1 MKIVGITGGI
11 GSGKSKVMEFFA
23 AKGYPCYSADAAG
36 RRLLSE
42 DQKVIS
48 AVIAA
53 FGPAVVSPTMP
64 LDRKKLAELVFKDK
78 AQLQRLNAIIH
89 PAVAEDFKAFL
100 AQHKDS
106 ALVFKEAAILIES
119 GSYTQC
125 DVVLLVVSPK
135 ATRLARVQQRDAVSE
150 AAVLRRMQN
159 QWEDEKKIPYADVV
173 LENTDWP
180 TTEAQLEQLLTQL
193 TATWM

>member
-1 MKIVGITGGI
+1 MTKFPSSKKIFVGSPKQYNTFYENENCGDYWRNREWKIQSHGI
-11 GSGKSKVMEFFA
+11 FA

-100 AQHKDS
+100 AQHKDA

-125 DVVLLVVSPK
+125 DGVFGISPK
-135 ATRLARVQQRDAVSE
+135 ATRL
-150 AAVLRRMQN
+150 
-159 QWEDEKKIPYADVV
+159 PC
-173 LENTDWP
+173 
-180 TTEAQLEQLLTQL
+180 TTTGCSV
-193 TATWM
+193 

>member
-23 AKGYPCYSADAAG
+23 TKGYPCYSADAVG

-64 LDRKKLAELVFKDK
+64 LDRKKLAEFVFKDK
-78 AQLQRLNAIIH
+78 GQLERLNAIIH
-89 PAVAEDFKAFL
+89 PAVAEDFKAFF
-100 AQHKDS
+100 AQHKDA

-150 AAVLRRMQN
+150 TAVLRRMQN

-173 LENTDWP
+173 LENTDWYN
-180 TTEAQLEQLLTQL
+180 TEAQLEQLLTQL
-193 TATWM
+193 TAK